1 MVDMTICYVD
11 GQVINVIRI
20 ALACTK
26 PSVAV
31 GVCCVPVPPH
41 TKPTPPA
48 TEGLVLAKMA

>member
-1 MVDMTICYVD
+1 MVDMTICNVD

-31 GVCCVPVPPH
+31 GVCCVPPH

-48 TEGLVLAKMA
+48 TEGLVLARMA